1 MKVTKNLFGKVMR
14 IQRILMH
21 LTHQQL
27 ADALGIS
34 KKIIVNMEKGIS
46 RSTADN
52 ESKIIALLFRTMNEY
67 YKACTEENDRLTAT
81 IKINYPHYSELN
93 GTENE

>member
-1 MKVTKNLFGKVMR
+1 MKVTKNLFGKVMKT
-14 IQRILMH
+14 QRILMK

-27 ADALGIS
+27 YEATGIS
-34 KKIIVNMEKGIS
+34 KKIISNIEKGRTRASEI
-46 RSTADN
+46 N
-52 ESKIIALLFRTMNEY
+52 EQKLIACLWLLIEQYYLACMNEM
-67 YKACTEENDRLTAT
+67 KKITAT